1 MNDQPYNDLIGDM
14 LKKDNYAYEKD
25 LKGKGK
31 PLKASYLQGDVVQHF
46 QRVAREQGY
55 LPEWLKKQHE
65 IRALLEQVETKQDL
79 QAVNQKIKAYNRMCP
94 LPMQKPTIAF
104 EHLERF
110 RSEW

>member
-65 IRALLEQVETKQDL
+65 IRALLEQEEQNKTFKQPIKNKSL
-79 QAVNQKIKAYNRMCP
+79 QSHVSTSDVKTDYC
-94 LPMQKPTIAF
+94 F
-104 EHLERF
+104 
-110 RSEW
+110 